1 MMPRIDIRFRRHET
15 MIAFLQMLQ
24 VRYGGVEA
32 YMRNVVGLSV
42 DDIAT
47 IKRNFLSP
55 ISRS

>member
-1 MMPRIDIRFRRHET
+1 

-24 VRYGGVEA
+24 DRYGGAEA
-32 YMRNVVGLSV
+32 YLRNVVGLSV
-42 DDIAT
+42 DDIAI

>member
-1 MMPRIDIRFRRHET
+1 

-24 VRYGGVEA
+24 DRYGGADA
-32 YMRNVVGLSV
+32 YLENIVGLSAEE
-42 DDIAT
+42 IAT